1 MPHFLATQSLAAAD
15 SLGRA
20 LADHARSPFAGDRR
34 QRCSLLYR
42 RRRVRHFVHNA
53 RSPRCTF
60 SLHAHTPLSPLTRE
74 PHPHSRHSAAPPS
87 RAGRSPCVGACV
99 FACVPS
105 LPDRCKQR
113 PRTAAAATQQRCAAL
128 STGLLMTS
136 SRLTYYG
143 SRGRALGRRRRWP
156 AASGGGGQRWRGA
169 ESGRGGA
176 RAYTCG
182 GESGSAQSQSWAA
195 ARSAG
200 VMAPSFT
207 NLN

>member
-156 AASGGGGQRWRGA
+156 AASGVQW
-169 ESGRGGA
+169 EWLV
-176 RAYTCG
+176 RA
-182 GESGSAQSQSWAA
+182 
-195 ARSAG
+195 
-200 VMAPSFT
+200 PD
-207 NLN
+207 